1 VFARQPFDLARG
13 VREVRQWL
21 CVPPFRAVCPL
32 QAHMNYLCAVV
43 RMGVSKRYAIGQ
55 VKKFVHRHC

>member
-55 VKKFVHRHC
+55 